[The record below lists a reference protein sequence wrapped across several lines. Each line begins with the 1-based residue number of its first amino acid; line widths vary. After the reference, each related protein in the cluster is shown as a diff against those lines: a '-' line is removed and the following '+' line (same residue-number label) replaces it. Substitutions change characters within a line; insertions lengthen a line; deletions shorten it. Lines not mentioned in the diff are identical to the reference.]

1 MDDCYDKLKFKNLR
15 IPVGVQTQRRPWKFA
30 SSLFPVDGSVNINA
44 GKWKVS
50 DGAYLRIKY
59 DFNNHLAIK
68 NELSG
73 VILTQVYFTPV
84 VVNGEDSGINQSS
97 SYVNNIK
104 MSKSIVEVSGGKYV
118 QLLFPPIW
126 VRDLAS
132 EEVEKSIINVASGS
146 YKQLLYP
153 PIHHTGTPESITK
166 SIIVVSDGRLE
177 LISP

>member
-1 MDDCYDKLKFKNLR
+1 MSDCYDKLKFKNLR

-30 SSLFPVDGSVNINA
+30 SSLFPVDGSVKINA

-50 DGAYLRIKY
+50 DGAYLRVKY
-59 DFNNHLAIK
+59 DFNNHLDIK

-84 VVNGEDSGINQSS
+84 VVNGVDSDLDQSNP
-97 SYVNNIK
+97 YVNNIK
-104 MSKSIVEVSGGKYV
+104 VSKSIVEVSGGKYV
-118 QLLFPPIW
+118 QLLFPPKW
-126 VRDLAS
+126 VRDLENA
-132 EEVEKSIINVASGS
+132 EVEKSIINVASGR

-153 PIHHTGTPESITK
+153 PIRHTGTPESITK
-166 SIIVVSDGRLE
+166 STIVVSNGRLK